1 MSGEE
6 HVFTLD
12 SFSVD
17 TGRGEVHP
25 RYAFEVPP
33 KLDGLIAEGRR
44 FGFMGH
50 DGERTPPREFHSK
63 EELLEAASEAFK
75 EAARGF
81 GEDDLPYSWSL
92 FLLMERPGGEDQL
105 WELKAKAA
113 VTPIPVE
120 IEAEGFVLRG
130 EIPWVPTRS
139 ISLGYAYEAPWA
151 GGVTVP
157 KYVVEDPEGRL
168 RFREELRDLRGAVV
182 WGHGL
187 YTLEEAVR
195 LVLMAARRF
204 EDAEEAKRRAAMQ
217 ALPQVKEEC
226 HGGVLEAVEKA
237 TARVKG
243 FVVHY
248 EKEPYREAGVVLIP
262 LERR

>member
-33 KLDGLIAEGRR
+33 GIDRLIAEGYR
-44 FGFMGH
+44 FALMDH
-50 DGERTPPREFHSK
+50 SGEETPLREFRG
-63 EELLEAASEAFK
+63 EGELLEMISEGLK
-75 EAARGF
+75 EAARDF
-81 GEDDLPYSWSL
+81 EKDTLPYSWSL
-92 FLLMERPGGEDQL
+92 FLLAEKPDGEERL
-105 WELKAKAA
+105 WEVRAKAT

-120 IEAEGFVLRG
+120 VEAEGFVLKG

-157 KYVVEDPEGRL
+157 RIVVGDPEGRL

-204 EDAEEAKRRAAMQ
+204 QNVEEEKRRAAMQ
-217 ALPQVKEEC
+217 VLPQVKEEC
-226 HGGVLEAVEKA
+226 HRGVLEAVEKA
-237 TARVKG
+237 TARLKG

-248 EKEPYREAGVVLIP
+248 EKEPYMELGVALIP
-262 LERR
+262 LERG